1 MIRNRLLRK
10 TQMSSVDMASDYANR
25 MVLREARGPGDTE
38 EAMRRVEAR
47 TGIGFSTL
55 WSLRYRKPKSIDH
68 DLFQRI
74 RSAYL
79 TLCERQLASLKHE
92 LAVEAARGDADAYSD
107 LVAEAEALVA
117 KLKAARAKGAR

>member
-1 MIRNRLLRK
+1 MICKQPLRK
-10 TQMSSVDMASDYANR
+10 TQMSSVEVASGYVNR

-38 EAMRRVEAR
+38 DAMRRVEAR

-55 WSLRYRKPKSIDH
+55 WSLRYRKPKSIDR

-74 RSAYL
+74 RGAYL

-92 LAVEAARGDADAYSD
+92 LSVEVAQGHADAFED
-107 LVAEAEALVA
+107 LVVEAEALVA
-117 KLKAARAKGAR
+117 KLKAARASR